1 MVDPRVR
8 TEEIEAA
15 TLATWATLSASTKGR
30 ERPEDPCPIRTHFQ
44 RDRDRILHTK
54 AFRRL
59 KHKTQVFLAPEG
71 DHYRTRLTHTLEVAQ
86 VARTICRALRL
97 NEDLVEAI
105 CLGHDIGHTPFGHVG
120 EEALGA
126 AMGRPF
132 EHNRQSLRL
141 VDHLEGAPGG
151 ASWLEDDGRGL
162 NLTWEVRDGIL
173 NHTWRMPE
181 PSTPEGVVAR
191 WSDRIAYIN
200 HDVDDAIRAG
210 VLRPADLP
218 DAARKVLGDGYG
230 DRLNAMVRG
239 MVEESA
245 RAGFVSMP
253 ADVTDAMA
261 ELRAFL
267 FANVYLGAARNEAV
281 KAHDVL
287 HALCAHLRE
296 HPEELPASRSSDDVD
311 QRVIDHVA
319 GMTDRFAL
327 RAYADRFL
335 PKGIE

>member
-1 MVDPRVR
+1 MGVAPRVQ
-8 TEEIEAA
+8 TEENEAS
-15 TLATWATLSASTKGR
+15 TLAPWATRAASSEGR
-30 ERPEDPCPIRTHFQ
+30 EQLEEPCPLRTDFQ

-120 EEALGA
+120 EEALGE

-141 VDHLEGAPGG
+141 VDLLENDGA
-151 ASWLEDDGRGL
+151 GL

-181 PSTPEGVVAR
+181 PSTPEALVAR
-191 WSDRIAYIN
+191 WADRIAYIS

-210 VLRPADLP
+210 VLREVDLP
-218 DAARKVLGDGYG
+218 VEARSVLGDTYG
-230 DRLNAMVRG
+230 DRLNSMVSAI
-239 MVEESA
+239 VEESA
-245 RAGFVSMP
+245 DAQELCMPQHVS
-253 ADVTDAMA
+253 AAMA
-261 ELRAFL
+261 QLRAFL
-267 FANVYLGAARNEAV
+267 FERVYLGPARVQAE
-281 KAHDVL
+281 KAGRVL
-287 HALCAHLRE
+287 HALCAHFRA
-296 HPEELPASRSSDDVD
+296 HPDEVRSPHPDDDAD
-311 QRVIDHVA
+311 QRVVDYVS

-335 PKGIE
+335 PHGIE

>member
-15 TLATWATLSASTKGR
+15 TLASWATLSASTRGR
-30 ERPEDPCPIRTHFQ
+30 ERPEEPCTLRTSFQ

-86 VARTICRALRL
+86 VARTIGRALRL
-97 NEDLVEAI
+97 NEDLIEAI
-105 CLGHDIGHTPFGHVG
+105 CLGHDIGHTPFGHAG
-120 EEALGA
+120 EEALGK
-126 AMGRPF
+126 AMSTAF

-141 VDHLEGAPGG
+141 VEVLENDGA
-151 ASWLEDDGRGL
+151 GL
-162 NLTWEVRDGIL
+162 NLTWEVRDGIV

-181 PSTPEGVVAR
+181 PQTAEGMVAR

-210 VLRPADLP
+210 VLDPRELP
-218 DAARKVLGDGYG
+218 GDVRSVLGDTYG
-230 DRLNAMVRG
+230 DRLDTMIRAIVDSSASAGAIAMPDG
-239 MVEESA
+239 IA
-245 RAGFVSMP
+245 A
-253 ADVTDAMA
+253 AMG

-267 FANVYLGAARNEAV
+267 FERVYLGPARAEAEKAAAV
-281 KAHDVL
+281 L
-287 HALCAHLRE
+287 EALCGHFRQ
-296 HPEELPASRSSDDVD
+296 HPSDLPPAVVTDDID
-311 QRVIDHVA
+311 QRIVDHVA

-327 RAYADRFL
+327 RFFADHFL
-335 PKGIE
+335 PKAVT

>member
-1 MVDPRVR
+1 LDPRVV

-15 TLATWATLSASTKGR
+15 TLASWACRSASTKGR
-30 ERPEDPCPIRTHFQ
+30 ARPEDACTLRTHFQ

-59 KHKTQVFLAPEG
+59 KHKTQVFLSPEG
-71 DHYRTRLTHTLEVAQ
+71 DHYRTRLSHTLEVAQ

-120 EEALGA
+120 EEALAA
-126 AMGRPF
+126 AMGQPF

-141 VDHLEGAPGG
+141 VDVLENDGA
-151 ASWLEDDGRGL
+151 GL

-181 PSTPEGVVAR
+181 PSTAEGMVAR

-210 VLRPADLP
+210 VLRHADLP
-218 DAARKVLGDGYG
+218 SGVRTVLGDTYG
-230 DRLNAMVRG
+230 DRLDTMIRAMVQRSA
-239 MVEESA
+239 EEQGVTMPDDV
-245 RAGFVSMP
+245 AG
-253 ADVTDAMA
+253 AMA

-267 FANVYLGAARNEAV
+267 FERVYNGVALVEAEKAAV
-281 KAHDVL
+281 VL
-287 HALCAHLRE
+287 HAVCGHFRD
-296 HPEELPASRSSDDVD
+296 HPSDLPDAVTSDDLD
-311 QRVIDHVA
+311 QRIIDYVS

-327 RAYADRFL
+327 RFYADRFL
-335 PKGIE
+335 PKGIA

>member
-1 MVDPRVR
+1 MAAVPRVR

-15 TLATWATLSASTKGR
+15 TLASWATLSVSTAGR
-30 ERPEDPCPIRTHFQ
+30 ERDEEPCPLRTSFQ

-86 VARTICRALRL
+86 VGRTICRALRL

-105 CLGHDIGHTPFGHVG
+105 ALGHDIGHTPFGHVG
-120 EEALGA
+120 EEALGKA
-126 AMGRPF
+126 LGQPF

-141 VDHLEGAPGG
+141 VDILEN
-151 ASWLEDDGRGL
+151 DGKGL
-162 NLTWEVRDGIL
+162 NLTAEVRDGIV

-181 PSTPEGVVAR
+181 PTTPEAMVAR

-200 HDVDDAIRAG
+200 HDLDDAIRAG
-210 VLRPADLP
+210 ILSESSLP
-218 DAARKVLGDGYG
+218 SAARKVLGDTYG
-230 DRLNAMVRG
+230 DRLNSMIAAV
-239 MVEESA
+239 VESSA
-245 RAGFVSMP
+245 AAQDVAMP
-253 ADVTDAMA
+253 ADVAEAMA

-267 FANVYLGAARNEAV
+267 FDRVYLGPARIEAEKAAVIVES
-281 KAHDVL
+281 
-287 HALCAHLRE
+287 LCGYLQE
-296 HPEELPASRSSDDVD
+296 HPDELPPSPVSDDVD
-311 QRVIDHVA
+311 QRIADHVS

-335 PKGIE
+335 PHGIT

>member
-1 MVDPRVR
+1 MGVVPRVR

-15 TLATWATLSASTKGR
+15 TLASWATLARASRGR
-30 ERPEDPCPIRTHFQ
+30 ETPERDDDLRTAFQ

-86 VARTICRALRL
+86 VARTICRAIRL

-120 EEALGA
+120 EEALGK

-141 VDHLEGAPGG
+141 VDLLEGPPG
-151 ASWLEDDGRGL
+151 ASGIEGDGGL

-181 PSTPEGVVAR
+181 PSTPEAMVAR
-191 WSDRIAYIN
+191 WSDRIAYVN
-200 HDVDDAIRAG
+200 HDLDDAMRAG
-210 VLRPADLP
+210 VLSPKDVP
-218 DAARKVLGDGYG
+218 DGVRAVLGSTYG
-230 DRLNAMVRG
+230 DRLNTMVTGIVERSAEGREVAMP
-239 MVEESA
+239 SD
-245 RAGFVSMP
+245 VSN
-253 ADVTDAMA
+253 AMA

-267 FANVYLGAARNEAV
+267 FERVYLGPARVEAE
-281 KAHDVL
+281 KAGEIL
-287 HALCAHLRE
+287 HALCAHYRQ
-296 HPEELPASRSSDDVD
+296 HPDELGAEADDDLD
-311 QRVIDHVA
+311 QRITDWVS

-335 PKGIE
+335 PKGIA

>member
-1 MVDPRVR
+1 MGIVPRVQ

-15 TLATWATLSASTKGR
+15 TLAPWATLAASTKGR
-30 ERPEDPCPIRTHFQ
+30 ERPEDADDLRTSFQ

-86 VARTICRALRL
+86 VGRTIARALRL

-120 EEALGA
+120 EEALGH

-141 VDHLEGAPGG
+141 VDHLEA
-151 ASWLEDDGRGL
+151 DGTGL

-181 PSTPEGVVAR
+181 PSTPEGMVAR

-210 VLRPADLP
+210 VLTTDDLP
-218 DAARKVLGDGYG
+218 PASIGVLGHTYG
-230 DRLNAMVRG
+230 DRVNTMVRSMVDVSTPTEAIG
-239 MVEESA
+239 M
-245 RAGFVSMP
+245 P
-253 ADVTDAMA
+253 LDVTEAMA

-267 FANVYLGAARNEAV
+267 FERVYLGAARTEAV
-281 KAHDVL
+281 KAEKVL
-287 HALCAHLRE
+287 HELCGFYRA
-296 HPEELPASRSSDDVD
+296 HPEAMPESRIDDDVD
-311 QRVIDHVA
+311 QRVMDHVS
-319 GMTDRFAL
+319 GMTDRYAL
-327 RAYADRFL
+327 RAYSDRFL
-335 PKGIE
+335 PRGIA